1 MFREKEIC
9 NAIRT
14 AYLYL
19 FPDKKERKKVFSR
32 LNMELVAQSVR
43 YRGESVLAYQTAG
56 NYECSLNYYGPELFP
71 QRGFCIY
78 QKTIQSHSTQ
88 VDASCIRELWLLED
102 GRFVEVSCVNTKYR
116 SAYERFPPVTV
127 LSIISSGSGTGR
139 TIQRRR
145 LPTPLRT
152 SAAIPLMG
160 DSEFSMKF
168 EPRLY

>member
-19 FPDKKERKKVFSR
+19 FPDKKERKRALSR

-56 NYECSLNYYGPELFP
+56 NHECSLNYYGPELFP

-102 GRFVEVSCVNTKYR
+102 GRFVDVSCVNTKYR
-116 SAYERFPPVTV
+116 SAYERFSTCSV

-160 DSEFSMKF
+160 DQEFSMKF

>member
-19 FPDKKERKKVFSR
+19 FPDKKERKRALSR
-32 LNMELVAQSVR
+32 LNMELVVQSVR

-56 NYECSLNYYGPELFP
+56 NHECSLNYYGPELLP

-88 VDASCIRELWLLED
+88 VEASYIRELWLLED

-116 SAYERFPPVTV
+116 SAYESFSTCY
-127 LSIISSGSGTGR
+127 R
-139 TIQRRR
+139 TIHHIVRERDWQDY
-145 LPTPLRT
+145 P
-152 SAAIPLMG
+152 AEEVA
-160 DSEFSMKF
+160 DAF
-168 EPRLY
+168 EDISRYS